1 MVGYA
6 ESQNQPFCL
15 SLLYFPSFLKRKDN
29 VKRKKR
35 KHIYLTLMF
44 VDLITVLIVSALT
57 DMPYSIEKYFG
68 ILFTILLTLY
78 CLVPSDKK
86 DNNNH

>member
-15 SLLYFPSFLKRKDN
+15 SLLYFPSFL
-29 VKRKKR
+29 KRKKR

-57 DMPYSIEKYFG
+57 DMPYSIEKYFD